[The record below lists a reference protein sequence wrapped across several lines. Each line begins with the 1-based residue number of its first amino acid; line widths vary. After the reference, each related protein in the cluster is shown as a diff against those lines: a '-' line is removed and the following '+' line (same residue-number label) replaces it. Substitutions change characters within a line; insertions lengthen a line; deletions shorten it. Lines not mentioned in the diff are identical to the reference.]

1 MCSNGLVENDEDRA
15 DTATTFEVEAER
27 NVVPFNRHIP
37 MLAVMAQ
44 LPWLWEYKR
53 KKRKIP
59 KKERE
64 KEKKEG
70 LSDLLVYFLFVK
82 ISENHHKIYW
92 LLYHFL

>member
-1 MCSNGLVENDEDRA
+1 MKSDR
-15 DTATTFEVEAER
+15 FYG
-27 NVVPFNRHIP
+27 NREWP
-37 MLAVMAQ
+37 ASLSRQTAQ

-70 LSDLLVYFLFVK
+70 FSDLLVYFLFVK

-92 LLYHFL
+92 LLYHFP